1 MSEVQDSVLL
11 HLILLRQRRLNWWSG
26 WGSFRARAMVLLVNL
41 MELRCLE
48 LPECTF
54 MYLSVVS
61 RTDWHER
68 QGIRER
74 NVDITL

>member
-1 MSEVQDSVLL
+1 MEIPLVDLLLGFGARWESLRAHAVVLP
-11 HLILLRQRRLNWWSG
+11 
-26 WGSFRARAMVLLVNL
+26 VNL

-48 LPECTF
+48 LPECIF

-68 QGIRER
+68 QGIWER